1 MNTSVFFP
9 ILRGGGCG
17 TAVSYHN
24 SPEKEESEGICTC
37 HFTVLFIM
45 VMSTDD
51 SKSKVLNSIQDST
64 KIHPEKGSQN
74 EIYRTCQHKMKI
86 DLQIYT
92 LFIQY
97 RGIF

>member
-1 MNTSVFFP
+1 
-9 ILRGGGCG
+9 
-17 TAVSYHN
+17 
-24 SPEKEESEGICTC
+24 
-37 HFTVLFIM
+37 M

-64 KIHPEKGSQN
+64 KIHFKKPSQD
-74 EIYRTCQHKMKI
+74 EIYQTCQHKMKI

>member
-1 MNTSVFFP
+1 
-9 ILRGGGCG
+9 
-17 TAVSYHN
+17 
-24 SPEKEESEGICTC
+24 
-37 HFTVLFIM
+37 
-45 VMSTDD
+45 MSTDD

-64 KIHPEKGSQN
+64 KIHFKKPSQD
-74 EIYRTCQHKMKI
+74 EIYQTCQHKMKI